1 MNYIFCI
8 ESFILLALI
17 VTYIVLTSKMASRK
31 VNLAEAGSWIVWA
44 MVFQFSKIKTV
55 TFFIGLG
62 IIALV
67 KLLIVKN
74 ERRNKTTT
82 H

>member
-1 MNYIFCI
+1 MNYILCV
-8 ESFILLALI
+8 ESFMFFALI
-17 VTYIVLTSKMASRK
+17 VAYIFLTSNMASK
-31 VNLAEAGSWIVWA
+31 NVNLAEAGAWIVWA
-44 MVFQFSKIKTV
+44 TIFQFSKIKTI

-67 KLLIVKN
+67 KLIIVKN

>member
-1 MNYIFCI
+1 MNYILYA
-8 ESFILLALI
+8 ESLILLALI
-17 VTYIVLTSKMASRK
+17 VAYIFLTSKMASK
-31 VNLAEAGSWIVWA
+31 NVNLAEAGAWIIWA
-44 MVFQFSKIKTV
+44 TVFQFSKIKTA

-74 ERRNKTTT
+74 GRQSKTTT

>member
-1 MNYIFCI
+1 MNYILYV

-17 VTYIVLTSKMASRK
+17 VAYICLTSKMASK
-31 VNLAEAGSWIVWA
+31 NVNLAEAGSWIVWA
-44 MVFQFSKIKTV
+44 TVFQFSKIKTA

-74 ERRNKTTT
+74 ERRTKAAN

>member
-1 MNYIFCI
+1 MNYILYA
-8 ESFILLALI
+8 ESFVFFALI
-17 VTYIVLTSKMASRK
+17 VAYIFLTSKMASK
-31 VNLAEAGSWIVWA
+31 NVNLAEAGTWIFWA
-44 MVFQFSKIKTV
+44 MVFQFSRIKTV

-67 KLLIVKN
+67 KFLIIKN
-74 ERRNKTTT
+74 ERRNKRVA

>member
-1 MNYIFCI
+1 MNYILYA
-8 ESFILLALI
+8 ESFVFFALI
-17 VTYIVLTSKMASRK
+17 VAYIFLTSKMASK
-31 VNLAEAGSWIVWA
+31 NVNLAEAGAWIFWA
-44 MVFQFSKIKTV
+44 MVFQFSRIKTV

-67 KLLIVKN
+67 KFLIIKN
-74 ERRNKTTT
+74 ERRNKRVA

>member
-1 MNYIFCI
+1 MNYILYV
-8 ESFILLALI
+8 ETFIFLALI
-17 VTYIVLTSKMASRK
+17 VAYICLTSKMASRN
-31 VNLAEAGSWIVWA
+31 VNLAEAGAWIVWA
-44 MVFQFSKIKTV
+44 TVFQFSMIKTV

-67 KLLIVKN
+67 KLLIVRN
-74 ERRNKTTT
+74 ERRNKTVT

>member
-1 MNYIFCI
+1 MNYILYV
-8 ESFILLALI
+8 EMFIFFALI
-17 VTYIVLTSKMASRK
+17 VAYIFLTSKMASK
-31 VNLAEAGSWIVWA
+31 NVNLAEAGALIVWA
-44 MVFQFSKIKTV
+44 TIFQFSKIKII

-67 KLLIVKN
+67 KLLIATN

-82 H
+82 N

>member
-1 MNYIFCI
+1 MNYILYV
-8 ESFILLALI
+8 EMFIFFALI
-17 VTYIVLTSKMASRK
+17 VAYIFLTSKMASK
-31 VNLAEAGSWIVWA
+31 NVNLAEAGSWIVW
-44 MVFQFSKIKTV
+44 VTIFQFSKIKTA

>member
-1 MNYIFCI
+1 MNYILYA
-8 ESFILLALI
+8 ETFIFLALI
-17 VTYIVLTSKMASRK
+17 VAYIFLTNKMASRN
-31 VNLAEAGSWIVWA
+31 VNLAEAGAWIVWA
-44 MVFQFSKIKTV
+44 MVFQFSRIKAV

-67 KLLIVKN
+67 KLLIAKN
-74 ERRNKTTT
+74 ERRNKRVA

>member
-1 MNYIFCI
+1 MNYILYV
-8 ESFILLALI
+8 ESFIFLALI
-17 VTYIVLTSKMASRK
+17 VAYIFLTSKMASRN

-44 MVFQFSKIKTV
+44 TIFQFSKIKTA

-67 KLLIVKN
+67 KLIIAKN
-74 ERRNKTTT
+74 ERRNKATT

>member
-1 MNYIFCI
+1 MNYILCV
-8 ESFILLALI
+8 ESFMFFALI
-17 VTYIVLTSKMASRK
+17 VAYIFLTSNMASK
-31 VNLAEAGSWIVWA
+31 NVNLAEAGAWIVWA
-44 MVFQFSKIKTV
+44 TIFQFSKIKII

-67 KLLIVKN
+67 KLIIVKN

-82 H
+82 N